1 MTNSKFESCIVH
13 HVFHTLKMPLAEK
26 PVASSI
32 SGLFE
37 GRKNAYRSK
46 DAKASFYG
54 VYKTRTLNL
63 PSLTKYLKEKRR
75 SAVPLLTGLQDGA
88 FFIFHRKGDE
98 HGKRS
103 KQQGSSCA
111 RELSPAHAP

>member
-1 MTNSKFESCIVH
+1 
-13 HVFHTLKMPLAEK
+13 MPLAEK

-32 SGLFE
+32 SGPFK

-75 SAVPLLTGLQDGA
+75 SAVLLLTGLQDDA
-88 FFIFHRKGDE
+88 FYISAKKE
-98 HGKRS
+98 KVYEEES
-103 KQQGSSCA
+103 KAGIVL
-111 RELSPAHAP
+111 RE